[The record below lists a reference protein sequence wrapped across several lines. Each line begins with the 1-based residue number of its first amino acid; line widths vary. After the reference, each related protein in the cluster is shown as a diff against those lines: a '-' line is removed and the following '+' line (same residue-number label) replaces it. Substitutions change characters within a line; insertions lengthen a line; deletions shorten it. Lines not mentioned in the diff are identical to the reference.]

1 MDLKPENVLVNL
13 KGELFLCD
21 FGSCFQGKF
30 SNKLKKFRFNGTL
43 EYQAPE
49 MHEIKNLQESTFKKD
64 LI

>member
-43 EYQAPE
+43 EY
-49 MHEIKNLQESTFKKD
+49 
-64 LI
+64 